1 MIQGYIGNGVHFSCI
16 LLRPLQCAVL
26 SAWYYTNRAVVAKYI
41 YYKWLHVRTRLNLFD
56 LVETHTLQK
65 NTVRICIDG
74 IIKLP

>member
-1 MIQGYIGNGVHFSCI
+1 MLYCSRAVMASC
-16 LLRPLQCAVL
+16 QCAVL

-56 LVETHTLQK
+56 LVETHTLRK